1 MRKLVEDFFRY
12 YLTERSL
19 ENTLAFVTDEI
30 ISIGTGEHEIAKNKA
45 ELKALL
51 ESEFEEIPNAFDYK
65 ISSYTEAKVSETVCQ
80 VFANLQ
86 VRMEQTTTV
95 IEMCPRFTCTLV
107 KLGDEW
113 KISCLHMSTPTAEQ
127 EENMFFPLR
136 YGTNVVGQMS
146 VDSSKKLM
154 GLMAEAIPGGIMGGY
169 LEEGFPLYTINDKML
184 AILGYT
190 YEELIATTGEKM
202 INMIHEGDRKRV
214 EQEIEQQFSADNE
227 YDIDYRAIGKDG
239 RIIWVKDIGKK
250 IVAEDGREAMISI
263 MTDITERIEREKKL
277 INEAEHDSLTNL
289 YNRKKA
295 RSLLNAEFAVR
306 EKGTLFI
313 CDIDNFKHINDTRG
327 HAAGD
332 DVLKQLASIIQKH
345 VSASCVKARLGG
357 DEYIVFFPEYIETE
371 TAVSIMR
378 DIQTEFAEFMRM
390 TAPELEI
397 SLSVGGAVRGNREEL
412 RVLYKNADSALYD
425 AKKKKNDLK
434 LYAGMSS
441 ES

>member
-1 MRKLVEDFFRY
+1 MRKLVEEFFRC

-19 ENTLAFVTDEI
+19 ENTLAFVTDRI
-30 ISIGTGEHEIAKNKA
+30 ISIGTGEHEIAKNKS

-51 ESEFEEIPNAFDYK
+51 ISEFEEIPNAFDYK
-65 ISSYTEAKVSETVCQ
+65 ICSYTEVMVSETVCQ

-86 VRMEQTTTV
+86 VRMEQVTKV
-95 IEMCPRFTCTLV
+95 IEMQPRFTCTLV

-136 YGTNVVGQMS
+136 YGTKVVGQMS

-250 IVAEDGREAMISI
+250 IVTEDGREAMISI

-277 INEAEHDSLTNL
+277 LKEAEHDSLTKL

-295 RSLLNAEFAVR
+295 RNLLNEEFAVR
-306 EKGTLFI
+306 KKGTLFI
-313 CDIDNFKHINDTRG
+313 CDVDNFKQINDTRG
-327 HAAGD
+327 HAIGD
-332 DVLKQLASIIQKH
+332 DVLKQLAFIIQKH
-345 VSASCVKARLGG
+345 ASASCVTARLGG

-371 TAVSIMR
+371 AAAETMR
-378 DIQTEFAEFMRM
+378 RIQNEFADYMRSL
-390 TAPELEI
+390 APELAI
-397 SLSVGGAVRGNREEL
+397 SLSVGGAVRENREEI
-412 RVLYKNADSALYD
+412 RVLYKNADAALYE

-434 LYAGMSS
+434 FYAGMSS